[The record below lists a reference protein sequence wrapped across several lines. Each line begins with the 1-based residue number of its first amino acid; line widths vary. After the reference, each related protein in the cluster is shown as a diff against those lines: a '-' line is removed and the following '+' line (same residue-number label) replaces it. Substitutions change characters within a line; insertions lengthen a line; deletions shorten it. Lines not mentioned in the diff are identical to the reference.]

1 MRNNI
6 KCELFAPQG
15 LRVHNSNTISY
26 YCCCLTQVVY
36 PPCRNKLSVK
46 NVPAEMSDES
56 LKETLTQY
64 GTLKDFTRKNDSV
77 HIAYST
83 LEEAQE

>member
-1 MRNNI
+1 MSCLLQ
-6 KCELFAPQG
+6 KGFG
-15 LRVHNSNTISY
+15 HTIPI
-26 YCCCLTQVVY
+26 LLVTIAAFLQQVVHLS
-36 PPCRNKLSVK
+36 CRNKLSVK

>member
-1 MRNNI
+1 MSCLLH
-6 KCELFAPQG
+6 KG
-15 LRVHNSNTISY
+15 LGYTIPMLLVTISAV
-26 YCCCLTQVVY
+26 LQQVFY